1 MYSQKEYKPIYG
13 SFNNREEIDTVITK
27 AGIQLSFKVPHNIG
41 FPSLSRDGKKE
52 KTFPSKSQNRGT
64 GKKQINY
71 SGSALKSKNPS
82 ITSQESN
89 IISSTNRGVSP
100 ANTSITIN
108 NNHSTTQS
116 STQPS
121 THRQPLKDNKNSIST
136 TTTTTTNIIPI
147 SDCPTSPATNL
158 GSVKTVN
165 KQSSISSSRNS
176 IENSSQKYDATN
188 SKPNLNGI
196 NYEGNSNLVSHN
208 NNSVASTQ
216 NVPTHNALIDNK
228 LITNKTSHTM
238 INNGFPPLG
247 NSTTNNGKPQSN
259 NIRPINGQLNQKSPS
274 LINESLHTS
283 SSPLPPSPPPPQSN
297 QNPIQNLNTN
307 DINNF
312 SSTSSVSKDSNSVVD
327 GNPSNL
333 KSSNNNKPSIKSWAD
348 LLRTYQDTTN
358 ITVPNISKPAVTKQ
372 PTLSNKNEKP
382 AQPLQNGKSNVGG
395 LVGVLSNYEL
405 SLQRVEMQPRG
416 LVNLNNTCFMNAILQ
431 TLFHCPPFYNLLA
444 RIGKEVAHSFK
455 SKTPLVDSL
464 VMFINEYR
472 QSKNNET
479 EFGEPILP
487 DYVYNALRSLKKFE
501 KGRHQDAEEFLGY
514 LLDGLHEEFLAVFK
528 PGSESKNAQ
537 LLNGQADSKGDGSE
551 EPWMEVGP
559 RNKTSQTRTTDVEE
573 SPISHIFCGHFRSV
587 LRKGS
592 NDSITLE
599 PYQSLK
605 LDIQR
610 DDVQTIGDALKN
622 FTMPEEVDDLHL
634 SKKGLVR
641 VTKQVYFEKLPPV
654 LTLHLKRFLYDM
666 GGTQKLNKHISYS
679 TTLSIPPELMAP
691 SRKSNTAIEYQLF
704 GVVYHHG
711 NSAGGGHYTADVL
724 RHDNEWIHIDDST
737 ISSISEG
744 EVSVDGSSNQS
755 SDRSAYILFYMRKN

>member
-1 MYSQKEYKPIYG
+1 MHSQKGHKPIYG

-52 KTFPSKSQNRGT
+52 KTFSSKPQSRGT

-71 SGSALKSKNPS
+71 SGSTIKSKNPS

-89 IISSTNRGVSP
+89 TIISCTNRGVSST
-100 ANTSITIN
+100 NTSITIN
-108 NNHSTTQS
+108 NQSTS
-116 STQPS
+116 HPSTQPS
-121 THRQPLKDNKNSIST
+121 THRQPLKDNKNSI
-136 TTTTTTNIIPI
+136 
-147 SDCPTSPATNL
+147 
-158 GSVKTVN
+158 TVN
-165 KQSSISSSRNS
+165 KQSSIPSSRNF
-176 IENSSQKYDATN
+176 IENSSQKYDVTK
-188 SKPNLNGI
+188 SKPNLN
-196 NYEGNSNLVSHN
+196 
-208 NNSVASTQ
+208 
-216 NVPTHNALIDNK
+216 DNK
-228 LITNKTSHTM
+228 LTTNKNPHTI

-247 NSTTNNGKPQSN
+247 NSTTNDGKPQSN
-259 NIRPINGQLNQKSPS
+259 NIPNN
-274 LINESLHTS
+274 
-283 SSPLPPSPPPPQSN
+283 
-297 QNPIQNLNTN
+297 
-307 DINNF
+307 INNI
-312 SSTSSVSKDSNSVVD
+312 SSISSVSSANSVSKDSNSAVD

-333 KSSNNNKPSIKSWAD
+333 KSANNSKSSIKSWAD
-348 LLRTYQDTTN
+348 LLKTYQDPTT
-358 ITVPNISKPAVTKQ
+358 ITVTNSSKPTVTKQ

-382 AQPLQNGKSNVGG
+382 AQSLQNGKSNVGG

-405 SLQRVEMQPRG
+405 SLHRVEMQPRG

-514 LLDGLHEEFLAVFK
+514 LLDGLHEEFLTVFK
-528 PGSESKNAQ
+528 PGGESKNAYSNQ
-537 LLNGQADSKGDGSE
+537 ILNGQADSKGDGSE
-551 EPWMEVGP
+551 EPWME
-559 RNKTSQTRTTDVEE
+559 TDVEE

-610 DDVQTIGDALKN
+610 DDVKTIGDALKN

-691 SRKSNTAIEYQLF
+691 SRKSNVAIEYQLF

-711 NSAGGGHYTADVL
+711 NSAGGGHYTVDVL

-737 ISSISEG
+737 ISPISEG